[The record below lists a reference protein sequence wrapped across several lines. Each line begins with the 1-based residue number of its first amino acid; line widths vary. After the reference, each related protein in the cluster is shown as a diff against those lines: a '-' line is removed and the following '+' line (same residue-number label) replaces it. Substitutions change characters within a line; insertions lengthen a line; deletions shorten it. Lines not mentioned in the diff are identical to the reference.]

1 MIKVGQDIFSR
12 GFTGIQGG
20 DAGRKPMKTVYWWI
34 RAVFIVFIAV
44 TLTYGI
50 SGTDKTRR
58 GVANGQWMVKRA
70 DIVDRNGDV
79 LAKNVMSGHITLRNR
94 DVTDKEAV
102 ANMIHQVLPYDYSL
116 QDALNLVNS
125 GRRFIYLK
133 KYVSDNQRDMIKK
146 ARLRGLEIESVQD
159 RKYPK
164 GRSFSHAVGFV
175 GNEGHGLE
183 GAERAFDDYLTE
195 NADPLQLSLD
205 ARIQAVFYEQLS
217 IAMQKYQ
224 AKSAMGMMMNS
235 RTGEIVAMVSLPDY
249 DPENLNLDPVANRMF
264 KPMRAVYEPGSI
276 FKIFN
281 TALALENGIDVN
293 HQYYIKEPFKVRLKN
308 GKAVK
313 TVRDHPSFKPPRP
326 NLTVE
331 EIMVHSCNVGS
342 AQIAMD
348 LPDDA
353 QKEFFERL
361 HFDDALELEFGKTG
375 RSLMPPKWGP
385 VERATLS
392 YGHGMSVTP
401 MHLMLA
407 VNAVTNGGF
416 YIYPT
421 LKKRGLGKVRGERVL
436 DPEISAKIRDIM
448 VRVSEETSGKG
459 ARVVGV
465 QIGGKTATAEKYT
478 NGKVDSKRNVTA
490 YVSIFPANAPQY
502 ITLVVMDEPQPEK
515 GKYWKTAAWN
525 SVPTT
530 GKILDRI
537 LPLLFE

>member
-1 MIKVGQDIFSR
+1 M
-12 GFTGIQGG
+12 
-20 DAGRKPMKTVYWWI
+20 
-34 RAVFIVFIAV
+34 
-44 TLTYGI
+44 
-50 SGTDKTRR
+50 
-58 GVANGQWMVKRA
+58 
-70 DIVDRNGDV
+70 
-79 LAKNVMSGHITLRNR
+79 
-94 DVTDKEAV
+94 
-102 ANMIHQVLPYDYSL
+102 
-116 QDALNLVNS
+116 
-125 GRRFIYLK
+125 
-133 KYVSDNQRDMIKK
+133 
-146 ARLRGLEIESVQD
+146 RGLEIESVQD

>member
-1 MIKVGQDIFSR
+1 
-12 GFTGIQGG
+12 
-20 DAGRKPMKTVYWWI
+20 
-34 RAVFIVFIAV
+34 
-44 TLTYGI
+44 
-50 SGTDKTRR
+50 
-58 GVANGQWMVKRA
+58 
-70 DIVDRNGDV
+70 
-79 LAKNVMSGHITLRNR
+79 
-94 DVTDKEAV
+94 
-102 ANMIHQVLPYDYSL
+102 
-116 QDALNLVNS
+116 
-125 GRRFIYLK
+125 
-133 KYVSDNQRDMIKK
+133 
-146 ARLRGLEIESVQD
+146 
-159 RKYPK
+159 
-164 GRSFSHAVGFV
+164 
-175 GNEGHGLE
+175 
-183 GAERAFDDYLTE
+183 
-195 NADPLQLSLD
+195 
-205 ARIQAVFYEQLS
+205 
-217 IAMQKYQ
+217 
-224 AKSAMGMMMNS
+224 
-235 RTGEIVAMVSLPDY
+235 
-249 DPENLNLDPVANRMF
+249 
-264 KPMRAVYEPGSI
+264 
-276 FKIFN
+276 
-281 TALALENGIDVN
+281 
-293 HQYYIKEPFKVRLKN
+293 
-308 GKAVK
+308 
-313 TVRDHPSFKPPRP
+313 
-326 NLTVE
+326 
-331 EIMVHSCNVGS
+331 
-342 AQIAMD
+342 MD

-421 LKKRGLGKVRGERVL
+421 LKKRGLGKVRGERVM

>member
-1 MIKVGQDIFSR
+1 MIKVGKDIFSR

-195 NADPLQLSLD
+195 KDQ
-205 ARIQAVFYEQLS
+205 
-217 IAMQKYQ
+217 
-224 AKSAMGMMMNS
+224 
-235 RTGEIVAMVSLPDY
+235 Y
-249 DPENLNLDPVANRMF
+249 D
-264 KPMRAVYEPGSI
+264 
-276 FKIFN
+276 
-281 TALALENGIDVN
+281 
-293 HQYYIKEPFKVRLKN
+293 KE
-308 GKAVK
+308 
-313 TVRDHPSFKPPRP
+313 
-326 NLTVE
+326 
-331 EIMVHSCNVGS
+331 
-342 AQIAMD
+342 
-348 LPDDA
+348 
-353 QKEFFERL
+353 
-361 HFDDALELEFGKTG
+361 
-375 RSLMPPKWGP
+375 
-385 VERATLS
+385 
-392 YGHGMSVTP
+392 
-401 MHLMLA
+401 
-407 VNAVTNGGF
+407 
-416 YIYPT
+416 
-421 LKKRGLGKVRGERVL
+421 KRV
-436 DPEISAKIRDIM
+436 
-448 VRVSEETSGKG
+448 
-459 ARVVGV
+459 
-465 QIGGKTATAEKYT
+465 
-478 NGKVDSKRNVTA
+478 
-490 YVSIFPANAPQY
+490 
-502 ITLVVMDEPQPEK
+502 
-515 GKYWKTAAWN
+515 
-525 SVPTT
+525 
-530 GKILDRI
+530 
-537 LPLLFE
+537 